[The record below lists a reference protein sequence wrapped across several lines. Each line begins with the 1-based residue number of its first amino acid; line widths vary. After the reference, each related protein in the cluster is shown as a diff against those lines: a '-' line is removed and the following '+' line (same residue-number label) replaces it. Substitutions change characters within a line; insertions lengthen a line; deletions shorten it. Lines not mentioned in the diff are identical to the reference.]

1 MHLVSLV
8 DGDPYPRFGCAPT
21 WEEGETKERARSAE
35 HGSRSETLGDVP
47 GHGKRFL

>member
-1 MHLVSLV
+1 MLKRTVEEEE
-8 DGDPYPRFGCAPT
+8 
-21 WEEGETKERARSAE
+21 EEGETKERARSAE